1 LASVNRF
8 FKSYSFITAVWGE
21 LQNHHHHVRLL
32 KKFDRLQT
40 NIDVYKGKYS

>member
-1 LASVNRF
+1 MAIKGRMEEMTCGRPREMLL
-8 FKSYSFITAVWGE
+8 Y
-21 LQNHHHHVRLL
+21 HVRLL